1 MSVAMT
7 VAPTRTALVTGAS
20 AGLGAAVALEMAS
33 RGWKLAI
40 GARRPDR
47 LAETAEKARA
57 QGAAAVYAGDLDV
70 TDDGSV
76 ERFFAASEK
85 AVGIADVV
93 VNNAGASRFH
103 WLEET
108 DPRWLRSE
116 IETNLIGPMVV
127 THRALRPLLAAGTEA
142 DVVMVSSDAARRP
155 RPGQLAYG
163 ASKAGLENYAE
174 ALGLAL
180 EGTGIRVIKVRLG
193 PALSEFA
200 FAWDLTPETTQKRLD
215 HWASFGLRDA
225 RMMARGT
232 LGLLMPED
240 VARTV
245 VDAVTQPRHVLLD
258 TIEIQPSVPRRTG
271 PDSK

>member
-1 MSVAMT
+1 DPVGLKRPWSRESRSASSG
-7 VAPTRTALVTGAS
+7 GA
-20 AGLGAAVALEMAS
+20 AGGLGGAIALEMAT

-40 GARRPDR
+40 GARRADR
-47 LAETAEKARA
+47 LAETAEKVRA
-57 QGAAAVYAGDLDV
+57 QGAAEVYAGDLDV
-70 TDDGSV
+70 ADDASV
-76 ERFFAASEK
+76 ERFFAASET
-85 AVGIADVV
+85 AVGVADVI

-108 DPRWLRSE
+108 DAHWLRRE

-127 THRALRPLLAAGTEA
+127 THRALAPLLAAGREA
-142 DVVMVSSDAARRP
+142 DVVMVSSDAVRRP

-163 ASKAGLENYAE
+163 ASKAGLENYSE

-200 FAWDLTPETTQKRLD
+200 LAWDMAPETMQKRTE

-225 RMMARGT
+225 RMLAQGN
-232 LGLLMPED
+232 LGILMPDD
-240 VARTV
+240 VAREV
-245 VDAVTQPRHVLLD
+245 VRAVTQPRHVLVD
-258 TIEIQPSVPRRTG
+258 TIELQ
-271 PDSK
+271 

>member
-1 MSVAMT
+1 MT
-7 VAPTRTALVTGAS
+7 TESRTALITGAS
-20 AGLGAAVALEMAS
+20 SGLGAAIALEMAT

-40 GARRPDR
+40 GARRADR

-57 QGAAAVYAGDLDV
+57 QGAAEVYAGDLDV
-70 TDDGSV
+70 ADDASV
-76 ERFFAASEK
+76 ERFFAASET
-85 AVGIADVV
+85 AVGVADVI

-108 DPRWLRSE
+108 DTRWLRRE

-127 THRALRPLLAAGTEA
+127 THRALAPLLAAGREA

-163 ASKAGLENYAE
+163 ASKAGLENYSE

-200 FAWDLTPETTQKRLD
+200 MAWDLEPEATQKRTE
-215 HWASFGLRDA
+215 HWAAFGLRDA
-225 RMMARGT
+225 RMLAQGT
-232 LGLLMPED
+232 LGLLMPDD
-240 VARTV
+240 VARAV
-245 VDAVTQPRHVLLD
+245 VQAVTQPRHMLID
-258 TIEIQPSVPRRTG
+258 TIELQPSVPRRADG
-271 PDSK
+271 VSG

>member
-1 MSVAMT
+1 MT
-7 VAPTRTALVTGAS
+7 TTPRTALITGAS
-20 AGLGAAVALEMAS
+20 SGIGAAIALEMAA

-47 LAETAEKARA
+47 LAETAAKARA
-57 QGAAAVYAGDLDV
+57 QGAAVVYADDLDV
-70 TDDGSV
+70 TDDASV
-76 ERFFAASEK
+76 ERFFAASED
-85 AVGIADVV
+85 ALGVADVI

-108 DPRWLRSE
+108 DTRWLRRE

-127 THRALRPLLAAGTEA
+127 THRALAPLLAGGTDA

-174 ALGLAL
+174 ALSLAL
-180 EGTGIRVIKVRLG
+180 EGTGIRVITLRLG

-200 FAWDLTPETTQKRLD
+200 VAWDLAPETTQKRTE

-225 RMMARGT
+225 RMLAQAN
-232 LGLLMPED
+232 LGILMPDD
-240 VARTV
+240 VARAV
-245 VDAVTQPRHVLLD
+245 VHAVTQPRHVLLD
-258 TIEIQPSVPRRTG
+258 TIELQPSVPRCTDRN
-271 PDSK
+271 SR